1 MAEVVCFCNGVY
13 DEDLRDYLARYPT
26 DSIDALRA
34 KERICNKCRQ
44 CEPIVIEEI
53 ERAIR
58 RRGQA
63 ATGAA

>member
-26 DSIDALRA
+26 DSIDELRA

-58 RRGQA
+58 LRGRPA
-63 ATGAA
+63 ADAG

>member
-26 DSIDALRA
+26 DSIDELRA

-58 RRGQA
+58 LRARPA
-63 ATGAA
+63 ADAG